1 MKLKSLILSLLCLI
15 GFAACD
21 SDNNDPV
28 QEENSNGNNKY
39 IFVAYSVGSEGVE
52 SAPYIISTNSLSSG
66 TLDLSKGIETD
77 AYSFIVQNNTLF
89 AAVYGFAGQGPITPY
104 KLNSKGAVEQI
115 GNKINAVTAAIYG
128 TVNNNE
134 WIGGGFTGS
143 STSPN
148 ATLFRV
154 DAVNLQLAGTN
165 SIDLTP
171 LAIDNE
177 WPSWH
182 GVFQVDND
190 KLFIPYVTSTDN
202 VDSKHKDRA
211 NILIV
216 NYPELTYKKAIHDTR
231 TGELGSWFGMQG
243 LQQIEDG
250 DVYAW
255 SPAAGVDNPSAFIRV
270 KKGAEEFDQSYFFNV
285 EEKSGGLKLSRAEYL
300 GGYKFLTSFFV
311 SDEQVGQWN
320 GRTKLAIVDVQ
331 NKSITWVTGVPEHA
345 QMSYKQ
351 KIYVEDD
358 KATAHYVLKDDNN
371 KFFVYNIDI
380 ASAQGTKGLEIINAA
395 DVTTISKLTY

>member
-1 MKLKSLILSLLCLI
+1 MRIRTLFLSLLSFLLI
-15 GFAACD
+15 TSCSDDKD
-21 SDNNDPV
+21 STGGSVDP
-28 QEENSNGNNKY
+28 EGGSKY
-39 IFVAYSVGSEGVE
+39 IFVAYSFGSEGVE
-52 SAPYIISTNSLSSG
+52 SAPYIISTNSLTEG

-104 KLNSKGAVEQI
+104 KLNSNGQVAQI

-143 STSPN
+143 ATSPN

-154 DAVNLQLAGTN
+154 DAVNLQLAGTS
-165 SIDLTP
+165 SISMTP

-182 GVFQVDND
+182 GVFQVDNN
-190 KLFIPYVTSTDN
+190 KLFIPYVTSPEDG
-202 VDSKHKDRA
+202 DSKHRDRS
-211 NILIV
+211 NILVV
-216 NYPELTYKKAIHDTR
+216 NYPDLTYKTTIHDTR

-243 LQQIEDG
+243 LQQIADG

-255 SPAAGVDNPSAFIRV
+255 SPAAHTKNPSAFIRI
-270 KKGAEEFDQSYFFNV
+270 KKGTEVFDQSYFFNV
-285 EEKSGGLKLSRAEYL
+285 EEKSGGLKLSRADYL

-311 SDEQVGQWN
+311 NEKEVGEWN

-331 NKSITWVTGVPEHA
+331 AKTITWVTGVPEHA

-351 KIYVEDD
+351 KVYLEDD
-358 KATAHYVLKDDNN
+358 KKTVHYVLKDDND

-380 ASAQGTKGLEIINAA
+380 ASAQGHKGLEIINIR